1 MSPVT
6 IGLIG
11 LVVLLLLLFLR
22 VPVAICMAVVGF
34 VGYLLISGPQAA
46 LKLMSIVPFSTLNN
60 YTFSVVPLFVLMGYF
75 VFYGNL
81 ATGMFNALNKWLSHI
96 RGGICYATILGGAVF
111 GAANGGGPASTATLA
126 KIAVPEMTRLGVNR
140 RLTYGVVASA
150 GPLATMIPPSI
161 LMIIYAILAEQS
173 VGKLLI
179 AGIVPGIIITIGYCV
194 TVFILTKRNP
204 DWVPKAEKVPFK
216 ERVQSLKGI
225 WGFGI
230 LIAFIMLGLYF
241 GFFTPTE
248 AGAIGALVALV
259 ITVVTR
265 RLNLKGFNMSIYE
278 TIKTS
283 AMVFFI
289 IVSSILF
296 GYFLGITRLPS
307 TISEFIVSLNVHPMV
322 IMICIC
328 LLYIFLGMFIDMLS
342 ALFITIPIIL
352 PAVVELGF
360 DPIWFGVIVVF
371 IAELSMVTPPFGL
384 SLFVIKGSIKDSSIP
399 EIVRGSLPF
408 IVADLVILLIFLF
421 FPDLILFLPNMMKG

>member
-1 MSPVT
+1 M
-6 IGLIG
+6 
-11 LVVLLLLLFLR
+11 
-22 VPVAICMAVVGF
+22 
-34 VGYLLISGPQAA
+34 
-46 LKLMSIVPFSTLNN
+46 
-60 YTFSVVPLFVLMGYF
+60 
-75 VFYGNL
+75 
-81 ATGMFNALNKWLSHI
+81 
-96 RGGICYATILGGAVF
+96 
-111 GAANGGGPASTATLA
+111 
-126 KIAVPEMTRLGVNR
+126 
-140 RLTYGVVASA
+140 
-150 GPLATMIPPSI
+150 
-161 LMIIYAILAEQS
+161 
-173 VGKLLI
+173 
-179 AGIVPGIIITIGYCV
+179 
-194 TVFILTKRNP
+194 TKRNP

-283 AMVFFI
+283 VMVFFI

-408 IVADLVILLIFLF
+408 IVADLVILLVFLF